1 MNFITGML
9 FGLMFAATA
18 GAAFAFMWKS
28 MSMVQEEYNRPP
40 EPKPKMPVRHPEMED
55 VQEGDEL
62 LVVNFDGMVEEDD
75 DEGDIVVR
83 R

>member
-1 MNFITGML
+1 MNFITGIL

-28 MSMVQEEYNRPP
+28 MSIVQEEYNKPP
-40 EPKPKMPVRHPEMED
+40 VPKPRMPVRHPEMED

-62 LVVNFDGMVEEDD
+62 LVVNFDDMMEDD
-75 DEGDIVVR
+75 GEGDVVVR